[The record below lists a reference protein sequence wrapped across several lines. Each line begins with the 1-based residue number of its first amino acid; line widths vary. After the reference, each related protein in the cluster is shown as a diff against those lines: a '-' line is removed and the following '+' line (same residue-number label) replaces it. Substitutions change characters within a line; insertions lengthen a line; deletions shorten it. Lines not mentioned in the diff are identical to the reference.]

1 MNKKLLT
8 LQTGESGMIEI
19 VSSCLE
25 SEESL
30 FKYSIYDYDGEE
42 GKLWEF
48 DFSSIDECLNHLERC
63 CISDGFFLS
72 WWLFT
77 NVIYINNDMNSK
89 LNERIQRYKKNGLL
103 EIAYLKR
110 YECFSDYSNNFIV
123 WLTKAGY
130 DVTNEI
136 FRQKPKKSLL
146 LTREVTIETYF
157 EGFNKSICSRFVSFK
172 INKNKTLQ
180 QLLDYIYN
188 LIRNEV
194 RPFSY
199 GSEWFLIDLYSQS
212 YLEKTHSESSTINSI
227 GLQKYQKFICKKI
240 AKQN

>member
-8 LQTGESGMIEI
+8 LQTGESGKIEI

-25 SEESL
+25 SDESL
-30 FKYSIYDYDGEE
+30 VKYSIYDYDGEE
-42 GKLWEF
+42 GILWEYEY
-48 DFSSIDECLNHLERC
+48 SSIDECLNCLEQCRG
-63 CISDGFFLS
+63 GFFLS

-77 NVIYINNDMNSK
+77 NVIYINDDIDSK
-89 LNERIQRYKKNGLL
+89 LDERIQRYKKNGLL

-110 YECFSDYSNNFIV
+110 YECFTDYSNNFID

-130 DVTNEI
+130 YVTDEI
-136 FRQKPKKSLL
+136 FRLKPKKSLL
-146 LTREVTIETYF
+146 FTRKITIEIYF
-157 EGFNKSICSRFVSFK
+157 EGFNKSICTRFVSFK
-172 INKNKTLQ
+172 INKNKTLK
-180 QLLDYIYN
+180 QLQDYIYN